1 MLRIE
6 SKKEKKV
13 QNIEGQAHK
22 DCCAIKFM
30 SAPQVELKELNNL
43 FFELCYKACNLKCKH
58 CYIEKNLYKQ
68 EKDFIPVEKIKA
80 ALLQTKGE
88 NLSSI
93 YLTGGEPL
101 LHPDFN
107 TILRMC
113 LKFSN
118 VTVISNGVLIN
129 DKKARFLRKIDDE
142 NDFETIYRISLDHF
156 DELKN
161 DEIRGRGS
169 FRKALGAILNLAK
182 YEFNPIISVCNYYQE
197 SRQELFNGFY
207 ELFRKHDFEIED
219 INLKVMPY
227 FENNCNDEFIEDFN
241 FDKTK
246 LDCYNSRVLSANGVY
261 SCPALSNDF
270 RARAGSDM
278 SNYSK
283 RTFLD
288 TQKCAKCIKHFS
300 KNQAND
306 WM

>member
-1 MLRIE
+1 M
-6 SKKEKKV
+6 
-13 QNIEGQAHK
+13 QNIEGQAQNNF
-22 DCCAIKFM
+22 CAMQFM
-30 SAPQVELKELNNL
+30 SAPQVELKELKNL
-43 FFELCYKACNLKCKH
+43 FFELSHKACNLKCKH
-58 CYIEKNLYKQ
+58 CYIEKNPYKQ
-68 EKDFIPVEKIKA
+68 EKDFIPLDKIKS

-88 NLSSI
+88 NLNSI

-118 VTVISNGVLIN
+118 VTVMSNGVLIN

-142 NDFETIYRISLDHF
+142 NNFETIYRISLDHF

-197 SRQELFNGFY
+197 SKEDLFKGFY
-207 ELFRKHDFEIED
+207 ELFKKHNFEIED
-219 INLKVMPY
+219 INLKIMPY
-227 FENNCNDEFIEDFN
+227 FEKGDSDNFIEDFN

-270 RARAGSDM
+270 RARVGSDM

-300 KNQAND
+300 KNQVND

>member
-1 MLRIE
+1 M
-6 SKKEKKV
+6 
-13 QNIEGQAHK
+13 QNIQQTATFIQAPK
-22 DCCAIKFM
+22 
-30 SAPQVELKELNNL
+30 VEMKELNNL

-58 CYIEKNLYKQ
+58 CYIEKNPYKQ
-68 EKDFIPVEKIKA
+68 EKDFIPLDKIKQ
-80 ALLQTKGE
+80 ALLDTRGE
-88 NLSSI
+88 NLTSI

-118 VTVISNGVLIN
+118 VTVLTNGYMIN

-142 NDFETIYRISLDHF
+142 NNFETIYRISIDHY

-169 FRKALGAILNLAK
+169 FRKALSAVLNLAK
-182 YEFNPIISVCNYYQE
+182 YEFNPIISVCNYYCE
-197 SRQELFNGFY
+197 SKEDLFAGFSA
-207 ELFRKHDFEIED
+207 LFKKYDFEIED
-219 INLKVMPY
+219 INLKIMPY
-227 FENNCNDEFIEDFN
+227 FEKNTNDGFIEDF
-241 FDKTK
+241 DIKKEK
-246 LDCYNSRVLSANGVY
+246 LDCYNSRILSVNGVY
-261 SCPALSNDF
+261 ACPALSGDF
-270 RARAGSDM
+270 RARCGSDM

-283 RTFLD
+283 KTFLD
-288 TQKCAKCIKHFS
+288 TQICAKCIKHFS